1 MRITRR
7 ALPLLA
13 TSLLAR
19 PALAAFPDRRITLT
33 VPFVGGSS
41 ADTIARVIARP
52 LGEELGQPI
61 VVDNRAGAGGLLAT
75 QLTIRAAPDGYQLLF
90 SGAQLSNI
98 FWLRKTPE
106 FDPVNDLTPV
116 VRILNNAA
124 VLLVKTD
131 KPWRNAAELVAAAK
145 AKEGGLSYGS
155 GGVGTAAHIAG
166 AALLNLSGAPGLH
179 VPYNGANQAT
189 LALLKGEVDFAFA
202 IVNIALP
209 YVARGEFRPLV
220 YAGAKR
226 SAHLPDVPS
235 FPEAVPGAPGMDNWS
250 AIVGPPGMEASVVEK
265 LHHAT
270 VAACGNREVMAAL
283 TNDGNEMFL
292 SASPAEFKAFF
303 AAEHEAIGRTIRLAG
318 VRPD

>member
-7 ALPLLA
+7 ALPGLA
-13 TSLLAR
+13 AAVLAR
-19 PALAAFPDRRITLT
+19 PALAAFPDRRVSLT

-41 ADTIARVIARP
+41 ADTIARVVGKHLA
-52 LGEELGQPI
+52 EELGQP
-61 VVDNRAGAGGLLAT
+61 VVIDNRAGAGGLLAT
-75 QLTIRAAPDGYQLLF
+75 QSTIRAAPDGYSLLF

-98 FWLRKTPE
+98 FWLRKEPE
-106 FDPVNDLTPV
+106 FDPLRDFTPV
-116 VRILNNAA
+116 VRVLNNAA

-131 KPWRNAAELVAAAK
+131 KPWHSAAELVAAAK

-202 IVNIALP
+202 IINIALP
-209 YVARGEFRPLV
+209 YVRRGEFRALI

-226 SAHLPDVPS
+226 SSHLPEVPS
-235 FPEAVPGAPGMDNWS
+235 FPEAVAGAPGMDNWS
-250 AIVGPPGMEASVVEK
+250 AIVGPAGMDPAVTER
-265 LHHAT
+265 LHAAT
-270 VAACGNREVMAAL
+270 VAACSRPEAVAAL
-283 TNDGNEMFL
+283 TGDGNEMFL
-292 SASPAEFKAFF
+292 SESPAAFSRFF
-303 AAEHEAIGRTIRLAG
+303 AAEHAEIGRVVKLAG
-318 VRPD
+318 ARPD

>member
-13 TSLLAR
+13 TGLLAR

-124 VLLVKTD
+124 VLH
-131 KPWRNAAELVAAAK
+131 AAAITQTSL
-145 AKEGGLSYGS
+145 ADYQRVIGVNQ
-155 GGVGTAAHIAG
+155 VGTFLGIRAVVEPMKRAG
-166 AALLNLSGAPGLH
+166 GGS
-179 VPYNGANQAT
+179 
-189 LALLKGEVDFAFA
+189 
-202 IVNIALP
+202 IVNVSSIDGLQSKNGLIA
-209 YVARGEFRPLV
+209 
-220 YAGAKR
+220 
-226 SAHLPDVPS
+226 
-235 FPEAVPGAPGMDNWS
+235 
-250 AIVGPPGMEASVVEK
+250 
-265 LHHAT
+265 
-270 VAACGNREVMAAL
+270 
-283 TNDGNEMFL
+283 
-292 SASPAEFKAFF
+292 
-303 AAEHEAIGRTIRLAG
+303 
-318 VRPD
+318 